1 MNLKTIRE
9 KKYIYEDFLKI
20 AFFYYNKYKIINSI
34 ANSKFSF
41 REKKKLKLNE
51 FEYSIQFSNIDYRSK
66 NRKDNSILE
75 HDEKNENYDEIIYL
89 NSSISNEEETL
100 NINNNKSNEIENISK
115 QNYNDIIGEEKNEF
129 LQKKRKNENINN
141 KNQIYEQIK
150 NNNNNNS
157 ELNKRET
164 NKFNQNN
171 IEIKFNQNFN
181 SYENDKIMNF
191 TKIPKKHINI
201 NLKNKRQQNNYTEE
215 NPSKDLLIRISNDK
229 EYKEFKKELSDYLK
243 RIIGE
248 KREKNFLNKLL
259 PESVEIMKKLFKK
272 DLVILPN
279 TTIPIYRN
287 DYLEYSLII
296 ENQGKIDKKI
306 LYIKE

>member
-1 MNLKTIRE
+1 MENNN
-9 KKYIYEDFLKI
+9 LKI

-51 FEYSIQFSNIDYRSK
+51 FEYSIQFSNIDYRRK
-66 NRKDNSILE
+66 NRKDNYFLE

-89 NSSISNEEETL
+89 NSSKSNEEETL

-287 DYLEYSLII
+287 D
-296 ENQGKIDKKI
+296 
-306 LYIKE
+306 